1 MLSELKET
9 SVYYENMNYFWY
21 KKIGSLSIICLPNG
35 DDFYLRRYVMSWS
48 KTKETILY
56 LKICLYLINIAIE
69 VYG

>member
-48 KTKETILY
+48 KTKETT
-56 LKICLYLINIAIE
+56 
-69 VYG
+69 